1 MPKDLYLTLVNGRT
15 IHVTND
21 WDGMEPTYEGL
32 VDATGAPDDGKGI
45 EAGEYYRDIHR
56 YNAQVWPAQGSLT
69 VTGSAG
75 SPGGIYVGST
85 SSAPV
90 TVQAALV
97 PSTTLAAET
106 VAVGYS
112 SSVGSSS
119 TTTTKGLVPDSVTAE
134 PSDEVAKAKPRT
146 WQKVCT
152 WLVFNCTTTGE
163 KRKWRAASVDG
174 YSDQPPIDD

>member
-1 MPKDLYLTLVNGRT
+1 MPKNLYLTLVNGRT
-15 IHVTND
+15 IHVTDD
-21 WDGMEPTYEGL
+21 WDGLEPTYEGL
-32 VDATGAPDDGKGI
+32 VDAAGDPDDGKGI

-56 YNAQVWPAQGSLT
+56 YSASVFPAQGSVNAT
-69 VTGSAG
+69 STTGG
-75 SPGGIYVGST
+75 VQIDST
-85 SSAPV
+85 SSAAV

-97 PSTTLAAET
+97 PSTTLAVET
-106 VAVGYS
+106 VAGGYS
-112 SSVGSSS
+112 STVGATSS
-119 TTTTKGLVPDSVTAE
+119 TTTKGLVPDSVTAE

>member
-15 IHVTND
+15 IHVTDD
-21 WDGMEPTYEGL
+21 WDGLEPTYEGL
-32 VDATGAPDDGKGI
+32 VDAAGDPDDGKGI

-56 YNAQVWPAQGSLT
+56 YSASVFPAQGGLN
-69 VTGSAG
+69 VTGSPSAL
-75 SPGGIYVGST
+75 GIAST
-85 SSAPV
+85 QSAAV

-106 VAVGYS
+106 VAGGYS
-112 SSVGSSS
+112 Q
-119 TTTTKGLVPDSVTAE
+119 TTGVTMNSITKGLVPASVTAE
-134 PSDEVAKAKPRT
+134 PSDEVAKVKPRT

-152 WLVFNCTTTGE
+152 WLVFNCVTTNH

-174 YSDQPPIDD
+174 WGDQPPIDD

>member
-32 VDATGAPDDGKGI
+32 VDAAGDPDDGKGI
-45 EAGEYYRDIHR
+45 ETGEYYRDLHR
-56 YNAQVWPAQGSLT
+56 YNAQVFPAQGSL
-69 VTGSAG
+69 VVAGAG
-75 SPGGIYVGST
+75 SGGISIDSVA
-85 SSAPV
+85 SAPV

-97 PSTTLAAET
+97 PSTTVQAKT
-106 VAVGYS
+106 VSGGFS
-112 SSVGSSS
+112 NTIGSTI
-119 TTTTKGLVPDSVTAE
+119 TTTTKGLVPDSVTAQ
-134 PSDEVAKAKPRT
+134 PSDEVAKVKPRT

-152 WLVFNCTTTGE
+152 WLVFNCVTSGQ

-174 YSDQPPIDD
+174 YADQPPIDD